1 MTMRVALSA
10 TGLLALSLALA
21 GLAGCSRP
29 VPGERLD
36 FSVDA
41 QGHCTLSHQA
51 IACQQAGVLA
61 RAQVQGEDIHAVL
74 DIDPAAPND
83 AKEQLVTS
91 LKKAHIGHMQ
101 FGMLAED
108 RSQNGHLVF

>member
-1 MTMRVALSA
+1 MTFRAAFLA
-10 TGLLALSLALA
+10 AGLLALFA

-29 VPGERLD
+29 VPGERVD

-41 QGHCTLSHQA
+41 QGRCALSHHA
-51 IACQQAGVLA
+51 IACEQAGVLA

-74 DIDPAAPND
+74 DIDPMAPD
-83 AKEQLVTS
+83 AAKEALVTS

-101 FGMLAED
+101 FGMLADD
-108 RSQNGHLVF
+108 RSQIGHLVF